1 MILVVVVAIVTI
13 VVTIVTIVVAV
24 VTIVV
29 IAVGTIIEMIN
40 CWSHCLEL
48 HRGDIRRLIWEQ
60 VQINYLVWFQ
70 NMDREMRLG
79 VFAGLL
85 LLIFKGYI
93 F

>member
-48 HRGDIRRLIWEQ
+48 HRGDMNE
-60 VQINYLVWFQ
+60 
-70 NMDREMRLG
+70 E
-79 VFAGLL
+79 
-85 LLIFKGYI
+85 
-93 F
+93 

>member
-40 CWSHCLEL
+40 CWSHYLEL
-48 HRGDIRRLIWEQ
+48 HRGDMNE
-60 VQINYLVWFQ
+60 
-70 NMDREMRLG
+70 E
-79 VFAGLL
+79 
-85 LLIFKGYI
+85 
-93 F
+93 